1 MRNIWLHSIS
11 IGAEADNPLVVFRG
25 ASIDW
30 ASELIIRRGF
40 RSTWEFS
47 ESWFGSRF
55 GGGTFSEFSEA
66 PSLPPSQ
73 LILNFVTLRTE
84 NDGATEIA
92 LEIWSLPWI
101 SCVPGIGGQN
111 VALELLPK
119 RRGRRS
125 LSQFRFRV
133 VNVHVVANTDEFW
146 TSRKSDKFLPSPE
159 VLYRVS
165 SQFHCRI

>member
-1 MRNIWLHSIS
+1 MRNLWLHSIS

-30 ASELIIRRGF
+30 ASELITRRGF

-84 NDGATEIA
+84 KQWYHRDCFGNLKPSSDIMFTWDWWPVCCAGASPKE
-92 LEIWSLPWI
+92 EGKEESLSIQVPCSQCSRSSQHGWI
-101 SCVPGIGGQN
+101 LDKQKIRQIPPFTRGII
-111 VALELLPK
+111 
-119 RRGRRS
+119 
-125 LSQFRFRV
+125 LSQFTV
-133 VNVHVVANTDEFW
+133 P
-146 TSRKSDKFLPSPE
+146 L
-159 VLYRVS
+159 
-165 SQFHCRI
+165 

>member
-1 MRNIWLHSIS
+1 MRNLWLHSIS
-11 IGAEADNPLVVFRG
+11 MGAEADNPLVVFRG

-30 ASELIIRRGF
+30 ASELITRRCF

-84 NDGATEIA
+84 ERWCLSDCFGNLKPSLDIMCTWDWWPVCCAGASPKE
-92 LEIWSLPWI
+92 EGKEESLSIQVPCSQCSRNSQHGWI
-101 SCVPGIGGQN
+101 LDKQKIRQLPHF
-111 VALELLPK
+111 LLYWFI
-119 RRGRRS
+119 
-125 LSQFRFRV
+125 LSQFTV
-133 VNVHVVANTDEFW
+133 P
-146 TSRKSDKFLPSPE
+146 L
-159 VLYRVS
+159 
-165 SQFHCRI
+165 